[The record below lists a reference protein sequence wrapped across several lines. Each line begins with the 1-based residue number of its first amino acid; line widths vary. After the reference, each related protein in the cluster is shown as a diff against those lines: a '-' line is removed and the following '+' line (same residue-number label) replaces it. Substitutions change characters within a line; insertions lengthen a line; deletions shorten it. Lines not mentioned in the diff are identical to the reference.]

1 MVSWSTQGTITAA
14 SPQAAVGTT
23 SGMGGREIH
32 GTKTGTHRAHHPPGR
47 QPGAALRPAPQ
58 DPFHD
63 VRASHARARAGR
75 RDRRGDQL
83 LPREGK
89 GGYGGAR
96 ELLNRTP
103 RPTAIFAGADQ
114 AAFGALAA
122 VHEAGLRVPADVSVT
137 GYDNTHLAA
146 LPNIALTSV
155 DQGGSV
161 MGAAAGKLLLERI
174 EGRSSAVR
182 FSVTP
187 SLIVRGSTAAPAE

>member
-1 MVSWSTQGTITAA
+1 MREHGLAGEI
-14 SPQAAVGTT
+14 AVAT
-23 SGMGGREIH
+23 SFYHE
-32 GTKTGTHRAHHPPGR
+32 
-47 QPGAALRPAPQ
+47 
-58 DPFHD
+58 
-63 VRASHARARAGR
+63 
-75 RDRRGDQL
+75 
-83 LPREGK
+83 K

-161 MGAAAGKLLLERI
+161 HGDRRRQAAAGAHRRPHVGGALLGDAQPDRP
-174 EGRSSAVR
+174 GFHRRACGVNR
-182 FSVTP
+182 FSTRV
-187 SLIVRGSTAAPAE
+187 APPVVSRRIIR

>member
-1 MVSWSTQGTITAA
+1 MAHITHQDDSQSQPSDLLHKIRSATYERVMREHGLA
-14 SPQAAVGTT
+14 GEIAVAT
-23 SGMGGREIH
+23 SFYHE
-32 GTKTGTHRAHHPPGR
+32 
-47 QPGAALRPAPQ
+47 
-58 DPFHD
+58 
-63 VRASHARARAGR
+63 
-75 RDRRGDQL
+75 
-83 LPREGK
+83 K
-89 GGYGGAR
+89 GGYEGAR

-122 VHEAGLRVPADVSVT
+122 VHEAGLRVPADVSVA